1 MRKFIVTS
9 SLLGALL
16 VSVLVEY
23 FCSTWPKNYFTMALT
38 AIFFLY
44 WGVEFVLDYVESK
57 KDYPDRF
64 AYFSAEYVN
73 KHDISLEEIE
83 KSHKRY
89 FKKFKRSISKE
100 ILIHYGK
107 FLVCFS
113 LTIAIIVAMCL

>member
-57 KDYPDRF
+57 KDYPNRF

-73 KHDISLEEIE
+73 KHDIPLEEIE
-83 KSHKRY
+83 KDHKHY
-89 FKKFKRSISKE
+89 FKKFKHSISKE